1 MRTRYGRYDGGPDP
15 LAPPVDLAE
24 ALDAIGEDVMAGYSP
39 ERAMREFLRRGARDQ
54 TGLDDLARR
63 VAERRRELLQ
73 RHNLDGTMQEVREL
87 LDRAVLEERKQLAR
101 ALDDDAR
108 FAEMRIENLPPST
121 AAAVSELG
129 DYDWRSPQ
137 AREDYERIK
146 DLLGRELLDQRFAG
160 MKQAL
165 ENATDEDRAA
175 VNEMLQDL
183 NRLLEA
189 HRLGEDTSDMFRDFM
204 DKHGDFF
211 PENPQNIDELLDA
224 LAQRAAAAQRMRN
237 SMTQEQRDELD
248 ALAQQAFGSPELMQS
263 LAQLDDNLQA
273 LRPGEDWGGS
283 ERFDGEQG
291 LGLGDGTGVLQD
303 LADLDDLA
311 DQLSQSYDGARMDDV
326 DLDKLAR
333 QLGDQSAV
341 DARTLARLEQ
351 ALRDTGYLRRGS
363 DGQLRLSPKAMRQ
376 LGQALLRDVA
386 NRMSARQGQ
395 RDLRQAGAAGERSG
409 ATREWAFGDT
419 EPWDVTRTVTNAIVR
434 NAAEGR
440 PLTAT
445 TNGDPSEPFLSIRD
459 VEVTETEARTQAAV
473 ALLVD
478 TSFSMA
484 MDGRWV
490 PMKRTALALHH
501 LIRSRFRGDALQVI
515 GFGRHAQ
522 VMEIEE
528 LTALDAMWDKGT
540 NLHHALLLA
549 NRHFRK
555 HPHAQPVLLIV
566 TDGEPTSHLEPDGE
580 VYFAYPPHPLT
591 IAYSVRELDNAG
603 RLGAQTTFFKLG
615 EDPGLGRFIDQMAR
629 RVDGRVVAPELDDL
643 GAAVV
648 GSYLGS
654 RDPASHGASYR
665 DWFGADSRFLGL
677 IQLRELAAVAPRAG
691 SCGPT
696 NWQPWPHELASLAPV
711 GATTDGSRGHF
722 CQLVG

>member
-1 MRTRYGRYDGGPDP
+1 MRGHRSRYGRYAGGPDP

-39 ERAMREFLRRGARDQ
+39 ERAMREFLRRGGRDQ

-63 VAERRRELLQ
+63 VAERRRDLLQ
-73 RHNLDGTMQEVREL
+73 RHNLDGTLQEVREL
-87 LDRAVLEERKQLAR
+87 LDRALLEERKQLAR
-101 ALDDDAR
+101 DAEMDDADR
-108 FAEMRIENLPPST
+108 AFREMQLENLPPST
-121 AAAVSELG
+121 AAAVSELS
-129 DYDWRSPQ
+129 DFDWSSRQ
-137 AREDYERIK
+137 ARADYEKIK
-146 DLLGRELLDQRFAG
+146 DLLGREMLDQRFAG

-175 VNEMLQDL
+175 INEMLQDL
-183 NRLLEA
+183 NQLLDA
-189 HRLGEDTSDMFRDFM
+189 HRRGEDTDQQFRDFM

-248 ALAQQAFGSPELMQS
+248 ALAAQAFGSPELMES
-263 LAQLDDNLQA
+263 LSQLDANLQA

-303 LADLDDLA
+303 LADLDDLSE
-311 DQLSQSYDGARMDDV
+311 QLSQSYGGARMDDL
-326 DLDKLAR
+326 DLDKLSR
-333 QLGDQSAV
+333 QLGDQAAV
-341 DARTLARLEQ
+341 DANTLQRLEK
-351 ALRDTGYLRRGS
+351 ALRDTGYMKRGS

-376 LGQALLRDVA
+376 LGKALLRDVA
-386 NRMSARQGQ
+386 QRMSGRQGQ
-395 RDLRQAGAAGERSG
+395 RDLRQAGAAGEPSG

-419 EPWDVTRTVTNAIVR
+419 EPWDVTRTVTNAVVR
-434 NAAEGR
+434 TVSEGADAR
-440 PLTAT
+440 GGVRL
-445 TNGDPSEPFLSIRD
+445 DLQD
-459 VEVTETEARTQAAV
+459 VEVSETEARTQAAV

-490 PMKRTALALHH
+490 PMKRTALALHT
-501 LIRSRFRGDALQVI
+501 LIRSRFRGDHLQLI
-515 GFGRHAQ
+515 GFGRHAE
-522 VMEIEE
+522 VMEIEQ

-555 HPHAQPVLLIV
+555 HPNAQPVLLIV

-580 VYFAYPPHPLT
+580 VYFSYPPHPLT
-591 IAYSVRELDNAG
+591 VAYAVRELDNAG
-603 RLGAQTTFFKLG
+603 RLGAQTTFFRLG
-615 EDPGLGRFIDQMAR
+615 EDPGLARFIDSMAR

-654 RDPASHGASYR
+654 RGPRSAMGGQYG
-665 DWFGADSRFLGL
+665 DWFGGRGF
-677 IQLRELAAVAPRAG
+677 
-691 SCGPT
+691 
-696 NWQPWPHELASLAPV
+696 WV
-711 GATTDGSRGHF
+711 GD
-722 CQLVG
+722 

>member
-1 MRTRYGRYDGGPDP
+1 MKGHRSRYGPYDGGPDP

-24 ALDAIGEDVMAGYSP
+24 ALDAIGQDVMAGYSP
-39 ERAMREFLRRGARDQ
+39 ERAMREFLRRGGRDQ

-73 RHNLDGTMQEVREL
+73 RHNLDGTLQEVREL
-87 LDRAVLEERKQLAR
+87 LDHALLEERKQLAR
-101 ALDDDAR
+101 DVDLDDAER
-108 FAEMRIENLPPST
+108 AFAEMRLENLPPST
-121 AAAVSELG
+121 AAAVSELS
-129 DYDWRSPQ
+129 DYSWRSRE
-137 AREDYERIK
+137 AREDYEKIK

-160 MKQAL
+160 LKNAL
-165 ENATDEDRAA
+165 KNATDEDRAA
-175 VNEMLQDL
+175 VNEMLRDL
-183 NRLLEA
+183 NDLLEA
-189 HRLGEDTSDMFRDFM
+189 HRRGEDTQQQFDEFM

-211 PENPQNIDELLDA
+211 PENPQNVDELLDS

-248 ALAQQAFGSPELMQS
+248 ALASQAFGSPELMQS
-263 LAQLDDNLQA
+263 LAQLDSNLQA

-283 ERFDGEQG
+283 ERFDGEEG

-303 LADLDDLA
+303 LADLDALGE
-311 DQLSQSYDGARMDDV
+311 QLSQSYGGARMDDL
-326 DLDKLAR
+326 DLDRLAR
-333 QLGDQSAV
+333 QLGDEAAV
-341 DARTLARLEQ
+341 DARTLQRLER
-351 ALRDTGYLRRGS
+351 ALRDTGYMKRGS
-363 DGQLRLSPKAMRQ
+363 DGQLRLSPRAMRQ
-376 LGQALLRDVA
+376 LGKALLRDVA
-386 NRMSARQGQ
+386 QRMSGRQGQ

-419 EPWDVTRTVTNAIVR
+419 EPWDVTRTVTNAVLRTVSEGEDASHGVR
-434 NAAEGR
+434 
-440 PLTAT
+440 LQI
-445 TNGDPSEPFLSIRD
+445 DD

-490 PMKRTALALHH
+490 PMKRTALALHT
-501 LIRSRFRGDALQVI
+501 LITSRFRGDGLQLI
-515 GFGRHAQ
+515 GFGRHAE
-522 VMEIEE
+522 VMQIEQ

-555 HPHAQPVLLIV
+555 HPTAQPVLLIV

-591 IAYSVRELDNAG
+591 VAYAVRELDNSG
-603 RLGAQTTFFKLG
+603 RLGAQTTFFRLG
-615 EDPGLGRFIDQMAR
+615 DDPGLARFVDSMAR
-629 RVDGRVVAPELDDL
+629 RVDGRVIAPELDDL

-648 GSYLGS
+648 GSYLGDRGGRS
-654 RDPASHGASYR
+654 GPGEHYG
-665 DWFGADSRFLGL
+665 DWYGGRGF
-677 IQLRELAAVAPRAG
+677 
-691 SCGPT
+691 
-696 NWQPWPHELASLAPV
+696 WV
-711 GATTDGSRGHF
+711 GD
-722 CQLVG
+722 